1 MDAAVSAQYHEN
13 ACDSWHPAMRPNS
26 HRPDETSREQ
36 TDQSPPTTLH
46 FTDNEDRA
54 EQLGQPP
61 DGLEGAERPGYS
73 IPLHVKEG
81 DKSSTCLEGTVQSA
95 ITVDRDLNDFPKNT
109 DEQTDE
115 QTENIEKRKP
125 GFSEGMLGNRL
136 EDAGAS
142 TNLSDSKSQPGPFH
156 DRASHNLSLQGDGVP
171 TEIVASIEVAAEP
184 THDGNA
190 VGGREE
196 MAKAWDSEPGHAG
209 GPGPGELSRTNSFP
223 QVPPLRQIEI
233 VPPHSLSHSQAQTI
247 MEEDQSAESMDRQ
260 PSLDGLPAAIAN
272 GGTLQPP
279 FYSTEDENDCF
290 FANSNPIHAADPNV
304 QADQQSRFEE
314 GLPLMPSNSPERFA
328 SKGSVHSPNAHKE
341 GDAGEENDAGFF
353 DKTSQESPDKT
364 SSFRPQA
371 LDRKSTIQVLDSL
384 HYAPHSATHG
394 DSQSAEERPLLENVT
409 GGGIAV
415 SASVV
420 ESQVLAE
427 QQMDLNKAEPKDE
440 DLAEMWKAALGDD
453 DLLEDNE
460 GSLDPSSFFEDDGEG
475 FLDGSEGGTETQVQ
489 ATAPL
494 PAHAPVYR
502 SEGSMQGFGQINTIR
517 SSSRDRYLPISNSQ
531 MSTAPPST
539 YDYGHSNRIPA
550 HRPLTTTSDH
560 HHSVPAH
567 NGRADTDS
575 HHTNAAPTSSS
586 RPQMPPSTQSFANKS
601 KGGYT
606 SPYDLPMVVSRP
618 KKRSPYQQLH
628 PKSDAQVAPARPP
641 PPRSSSMFTGALS
654 SLDNGPPVPRPPSA
668 VSSVSTGSSLPP
680 PLKASPSI
688 SAFFEE
694 LPSSKPRPSSSM
706 GRVAHPASQPTQTPP
721 LPPSTQRDPS
731 RQVSVTQQLPPG
743 ITGPSQ
749 QYQLLPPEKMSL
761 YANASPPELVSQT
774 MPVVNPRYSP
784 APVQQSNVPPPR
796 NRYAASPSIVGRP
809 VPSHTL
815 SFQPRTSSPLA
826 QNNPIPRGNH
836 QPSVSDPSLHR
847 PTSSGRQAV
856 SAQDKVSSIFS
867 PSYQNG
873 KIMES
878 NAKQSDSAGRI
889 ENNSQSRSSPPP
901 FVATHYAP
909 LSNSPSDSSYVMN
922 TPDAENTSSDGS
934 ASFQQLQGSPIN
946 APARGLPPRRTQSQS
961 PGDGKYMPELPQTMQ
976 NQYQRPA
983 SVNNHVSLPS
993 EETRPPINQT
1003 RQRERTFSKDLNY
1016 IKPSDGRELDSL
1028 ERWKGC
1034 PIISFGFGGTIVTSF
1049 PKQVPRYATGQN
1061 APMIR
1066 CTPGEVKI
1074 QDGKVLPLD
1083 EDVTTFPGPLRTKS
1097 RKKDVL
1103 DWLHRRIA
1111 HLEGSK
1117 VGQNSSASLPDPRR
1131 RHEEKMLLWKIVRV
1145 LVEHDGT
1152 VDANASA
1159 QNAIRSILSPEL
1171 TVGDTASLPPKSF
1184 NTSLLG
1190 ISRNGGSRSISNLI
1204 KPEVMEDLRKLLL
1217 HAEREK
1223 AVWHAV
1229 DNRLWAHAMLIAST
1243 LEKNVW
1249 KQVSQEF
1256 VRQEVKTFGDNTESL
1271 AALYQIF
1278 AGNWEESMDE
1288 LVPPSARAG
1297 LQMISKTTTTGPTK
1311 NALDGLDR
1319 WRETLT
1325 LILSNRSVDDEKAL
1339 VSLGQLLAGYGRTEA
1354 AHICYIF
1361 AKSPGLFGGPDDSQV
1376 SVALLGA
1383 DHLQQPFDYG
1393 RDLDSILLTEV
1404 YDFAR
1409 TVLAPSSAATV
1420 SPHLQSYKLYHAM
1433 ILAEHGYKSEAQQ
1446 YCEAITSA
1454 LSSTTKRSPY
1464 YHGLLFGALE
1474 SLVDRLRQAPRD
1486 NSGSWISKPSI
1497 DKVSGS
1503 IWAKFNQYVA
1513 GDESDA
1519 ASTGSGK
1526 ALDSDVGPFARV
1538 VGDSPNLSRTPSS
1551 SDMYSTHALG
1561 IGVSPTALMSNPS
1574 SSRYAPAGL
1583 YTPRSSL
1590 EQPSNSSQDYQRPT
1604 HAQKDSLRP
1613 DFASQPYQSRP
1624 LSSNGS
1630 YPEAYKPTSLPS
1642 SYPPHTES
1650 YLPTP
1655 PSQPEYMPVAPPEDP
1670 SYSYQQESYRPT
1682 PPLKPESSHE
1692 QYQPPS
1698 QSESAGNHQPS
1709 STTYEPPSYTHGI
1722 ASTSG
1727 YEPLALTNYSPPAYD
1742 TYAAQAGDSPV
1753 EEKPKKKSFMDD
1765 EEDDDFEAR
1774 AAALRKEEKARNDRE
1789 ADEAFK
1795 RAAEADGMYQ
1805 RTDLRRLF
1813 NVANPDAAQK
1823 DKAPKLNIKKSGWF
1837 GGWLGGK
1844 KEGDAADAHG
1854 TPNAPIKAKL
1864 GEQNSFYYDSEK
1876 KRWVNK
1882 KDPDGTAA
1890 VAPAP
1895 PPPKG
1900 PPSRVVSSA
1909 GPPRPSSTAPP
1920 PVPPLPTAMAPPPI
1934 NVTRPTP
1941 SNPPS
1946 SNPASQYPSRSPSPA
1961 VNAPPTTEE
1970 AATAN
1975 EPSAAPM
1982 LSAIGRPS
1990 GPPSAPPSRPA
2001 TGMSGASSIDDLIGV
2016 PQARKGGTVRK
2027 GKKGRG
2033 YVDVMA
2039 K

>member
-1 MDAAVSAQYHEN
+1 MSAQNHGN
-13 ACDSWHPAMRPNS
+13 ACASWHPAMRPNS
-26 HRPDETSREQ
+26 HQLDEANGEQ

-46 FTDNEDRA
+46 FTEDEDGG
-54 EQLGQPP
+54 EQWGQSP
-61 DGLEGAERPGYS
+61 DGLKDAERSGHS
-73 IPLHVKEG
+73 SSLHVKEG
-81 DKSSTCLEGTVQSA
+81 DESNTNMDMIVQSA
-95 ITVDRDLNDFPKNT
+95 ITVDRYPNDLPNDM
-109 DEQTDE
+109 DE
-115 QTENIEKRKP
+115 QTENIEKKKP
-125 GFSEGMLGNRL
+125 GLSEGMLGNRL
-136 EDAGAS
+136 EGAGAG
-142 TNLSDSKSQPGPFH
+142 TNLSDSNSQSGPFH
-156 DRASHNLSLQGDGVP
+156 DSVSHNLLQEGDGGQ
-171 TEIVASIEVAAEP
+171 TEIAAPIEFAAES
-184 THDGNA
+184 THIGDA

-196 MAKAWDSEPGHAG
+196 MAKAWDSEPGHGG
-209 GPGPGELSRTNSFP
+209 GPGPAELSRTNSFP
-223 QVPPLRQIEI
+223 RVPPLRQTEI
-233 VPPHSLSHSQAQTI
+233 VPPHSLSHSQAEKI
-247 MEEDQSAESMDRQ
+247 LEEDKSAESMDRQ

-272 GGTLQPP
+272 GGTLQQP
-279 FYSTEDENDCF
+279 FYSTGDEDDSF
-290 FANSNPIHAADPNV
+290 FANPNPIHAADPNV
-304 QADQQSRFEE
+304 QAAEQSRFEE
-314 GLPLMPSNSPERFA
+314 GLPLMPSHSPEH
-328 SKGSVHSPNAHKE
+328 SSITGPIHSPNARE
-341 GDAGEENDAGFF
+341 FSDAGEKEEDGFF
-353 DKTSQESPDKT
+353 DRTSQKSPDKT

-371 LDRKSTIQVLDSL
+371 LDRKSTAQVLDSL

-394 DSQSAEERPLLENVT
+394 DPQSAEERPSLEDLT

-415 SASVV
+415 SASTV
-420 ESQVLAE
+420 ESQDFAE

-460 GSLDPSSFFEDDGEG
+460 DSLDPSSFFEDDGEG
-475 FLDGSEGGTETQVQ
+475 FLEGSEGRPETQLQ
-489 ATAPL
+489 ATASV
-494 PAHAPVYR
+494 PALEPVYG
-502 SEGSMQGFGQINTIR
+502 SDGSMQGYGQIHTR
-517 SSSRDRYLPISNSQ
+517 QSSSRDKYLPVSTSQ
-531 MSTAPPST
+531 FSTGPPTS
-539 YDYGHSNRIPA
+539 DYGYSNRAPA
-550 HRPLTTTSDH
+550 HRPLPLSSGLN
-560 HHSVPAH
+560 HSASAP
-567 NGRADTDS
+567 NGLADTNRQ
-575 HHTNAAPTSSS
+575 HTDAAQTSSS
-586 RPQMPPSTQSFANKS
+586 RPQMPPSTQSFADKS

-606 SPYDLPMVVSRP
+606 SPYDLPMDVTRP
-618 KKRSPYQQLH
+618 KKRSPYQQLR
-628 PKSDAQVAPARPP
+628 PNSDAQVAPAHPP

-654 SLDNGPPVPRPPSA
+654 SLDNGPPVPRLPTA
-668 VSSVSTGSSLPP
+668 VSSVSVGNSLPP

-688 SAFFEE
+688 GAFFEE

-706 GRVAHPASQPTQTPP
+706 GRVAYPTSQPTPP
-721 LPPSTQRDPS
+721 PPTSIQHDPS
-731 RQVSVTQQLPPG
+731 RQVSITQQLPSKVP
-743 ITGPSQ
+743 GPSQ

-761 YANASPPELVSQT
+761 YANPSPSEPVNQT
-774 MPVVNPRYSP
+774 LPVVNARYSP

-856 SAQDKVSSIFS
+856 SAQDTVS
-867 PSYQNG
+867 PSSYPSYRNG
-873 KIMES
+873 NIMGS
-878 NAKQSDSAGRI
+878 NAKQGDSAGRI
-889 ENNSQSRSSPPP
+889 ENNSHIGSSSPP
-901 FVATHYAP
+901 FTATNYAP
-909 LSNSPSDSSYVMN
+909 LSNSPSDSSYAMN
-922 TPDAENTSSDGS
+922 TPDADHTSLDGS
-934 ASFQQLQGSPIN
+934 ASFQQFRESPMN
-946 APARGLPPRRTQSQS
+946 TSGASARGPPPRRSQSQS
-961 PGDGKYMPELPQTMQ
+961 PGADKYLPELPQTKQ
-976 NQYQRPA
+976 NQHQRPA

-993 EETRPPINQT
+993 EETRPPLNQM
-1003 RQRERTFSKDLNY
+1003 RQRERNFSRDLNY
-1016 IKPSDGRELDSL
+1016 VKPSDGRELDNL

-1049 PKQVPRYATGQN
+1049 PKRVPRYAAGQN

-1066 CTPGEVKI
+1066 CSPGEVKI
-1074 QDGKVLPLD
+1074 QDGKILPLD
-1083 EDVTTFPGPLRTKS
+1083 EDVATFPGPLRSKS
-1097 RKKDVL
+1097 KKKDVL
-1103 DWLHRRIA
+1103 DWLQGRIA
-1111 HLEGSK
+1111 HLEGIE
-1117 VGQNSSASLPDPRR
+1117 VGEISSVSLPDPRR

-1184 NTSLLG
+1184 NSSLLG
-1190 ISRNGGSRSISNLI
+1190 ISRNGGSRSISNPI
-1204 KPEVMEDLRKLLL
+1204 EPEAMEDLRKLLL

-1278 AGNWEESMDE
+1278 AGNWEESVDE

-1297 LQMISKTTTTGPTK
+1297 LQMISKTATTGPTK

-1325 LILSNRSVDDEKAL
+1325 LILSNHSVDDGRAL

-1361 AKSPGLFGGPDDSQV
+1361 AKSPGLFGGLDDSQV

-1454 LSSTTKRSPY
+1454 LNSTTKRSPY
-1464 YHGLLFGALE
+1464 YHSLLFGALE
-1474 SLVDRLRQAPRD
+1474 NLVDRLRQAPRD

-1538 VGDSPNLSRTPSS
+1538 AGDSPNLSRTPSS
-1551 SDMYSTHALG
+1551 SDMYSTHAPG
-1561 IGVSPTALMSNPS
+1561 IGVSPTALMGNPS

-1590 EQPSNSSQDYQRPT
+1590 EQPSNSSQEYQRPT

-1613 DFASQPYQSRP
+1613 GFASQPYQSRP
-1624 LSSNGS
+1624 VSSNGS

-1642 SYPPHTES
+1642 SYPPRTES

-1670 SYSYQQESYRPT
+1670 SSSSHQQESYRPT
-1682 PPLKPESSHE
+1682 PPLKPESSRE
-1692 QYQPPS
+1692 QYQPLS
-1698 QSESAGNHQPS
+1698 QSEPAESFQPS
-1709 STTYEPPSYTHGI
+1709 STTYEPTSYTYET
-1722 ASTSG
+1722 ASKSG
-1727 YEPLALTNYSPPAYD
+1727 YEPPALTSYSPPEYNP
-1742 TYAAQAGDSPV
+1742 YAPQAGESPV

-1765 EEDDDFEAR
+1765 DDDDDDFEAR
-1774 AAALRKEEKARNDRE
+1774 AAALRKEEKARKDKE

-1795 RAAEADGMYQ
+1795 RAAEAD
-1805 RTDLRRLF
+1805 
-1813 NVANPDAAQK
+1813 AQK
-1823 DKAPKLNIKKSGWF
+1823 DQAPKLNTKKSGWF

-1844 KEGDAADAHG
+1844 KEGDAADTHG

-1900 PPSRVVSSA
+1900 PPSRVVSA
-1909 GPPRPSSTAPP
+1909 TGPPRPSSTAPP
-1920 PVPPLPTAMAPPPI
+1920 PVPPLPTAMATPPI
-1934 NVTRPTP
+1934 NVTRPTT

-1946 SNPASQYPSRSPSPA
+1946 SSPASQYPSRSPSPA
-1961 VNAPPTTEE
+1961 VNAPTSTEE
-1970 AATAN
+1970 AATEN
-1975 EPSAAPM
+1975 EPSAAPI
-1982 LSAIGRPS
+1982 LSATGPPS